1 MSQEEAKLIH
11 EWKRGAPE
19 AFAGLYDLYARKIY
33 DYLYYRSHHKETAED
48 LASQAFLK
56 ALESADRF
64 DPEKGSF
71 GAWIY
76 RIARN
81 VLIDHAR
88 ATRPATDIE
97 DVWDLLASGE
107 NVARDAEAR
116 EKLRA
121 VEKRL
126 AELPAGQREV
136 LILRLWDGLS
146 YAEIAEITGRS
157 EAAGKMA
164 FSRGL
169 SALRKGESLLAL
181 LLLVRNA
188 WQ

>member
-1 MSQEEAKLIH
+1 MPQNEQQLVVA
-11 EWKRGAPE
+11 WKNGDSG
-19 AFAGLYDLYARKIY
+19 AFAGLFDLYGRKIY
-33 DYLYYRSHHKETAED
+33 DYLFYRTHHKETAED
-48 LASQAFLK
+48 LASTVFLK
-56 ALESADRF
+56 ALERGQSF

-76 RIARN
+76 RIAHN
-81 VLIDHAR
+81 TLIDQYR
-88 ATRPATDIE
+88 ANRPTADIE
-97 DVWDLLASGE
+97 DIWDLLASGE
-107 NVARDAEAR
+107 DVARDADAR
-116 EKLRA
+116 ERLRA

-136 LILRLWDGLS
+136 LILRLWDGLT
-146 YAEIAEITGRS
+146 YAEIAELTGKS

-169 SALRKGESLLAL
+169 SALREGESLLAL
-181 LLLVRNA
+181 ILLVRNL